1 MNRQTRTGM
10 LFSILLSLTLLLSA
24 CSTGATS
31 NSGGE
36 TSGSK
41 GTSSATS
48 TVTADSQSNNSEPR
62 IISTVKGDITVPAE
76 PKRIVVDLYLGS
88 LIALGIKPVGTP
100 EMNLKNPYFI
110 KSLEGVENIG
120 EYETISLEKVL
131 ELQPDLIVTGDPD
144 LFDSFSK
151 IAPTLV
157 VPYGELKNTHEEIA
171 YFGKALN
178 KEKEAESWLADYDGR
193 IADAKKRV
201 SEAIDAE
208 AEVSV
213 MQFYD
218 KGPLAFG
225 DNFGRGGQA
234 VYSALGLN
242 PPADK
247 KEILMKDQLV
257 EVSSE
262 SIPEFAGD
270 YIILTADNLTLEELK
285 SKPVWSSLDAV
296 KNDRVF
302 IWSPDR
308 SWYFDPIA
316 TLDQTEELAAWFTKT
331 AVQK

>member
-1 MNRQTRTGM
+1 VQ
-10 LFSILLSLTLLLSA
+10 
-24 CSTGATS
+24 
-31 NSGGE
+31 
-36 TSGSK
+36 
-41 GTSSATS
+41 
-48 TVTADSQSNNSEPR
+48 
-62 IISTVKGDITVPAE
+62 
-76 PKRIVVDLYLGS
+76 
-88 LIALGIKPVGTP
+88 
-100 EMNLKNPYFI
+100 
-110 KSLEGVENIG
+110 NIG

-131 ELQPDLIVTGDPD
+131 ELEPDLIVTGNPD

-157 VPYGELKNTHEEIA
+157 VPYGELKNTHEEIT
-171 YFGKALN
+171 YFGEVLN
-178 KEKEAESWLADYDGR
+178 KEKESEAWLADYDAR

-201 SEAIDAE
+201 GEAIDPA

-262 SIPEFAGD
+262 AIPEFAGD

-316 TLDQTEELAAWFTKT
+316 TLDQTEELAAWFTKLSG
-331 AVQK
+331 QK